1 MHLPPKTYP
10 RSQISGMTLVEV
22 MVSMALGVTVIG
34 AATWF
39 LFEGTKASYSA
50 MAATENSIQQWGLS
64 AKLQIDG
71 KVANNATILASI
83 EAIPAVDFLREIP
96 VDDGNPVPEL
106 ERGNVLVFSKSAL
119 NEGEDSK
126 VITDLI
132 FYLYTPGTAPNL
144 GTLKRTPAK
153 DTFQAFTALDGDG
166 KPKSVAQLVEENL
179 STLLSLSV
187 LVQDHV
193 VAVAPNGP
201 FAHIGSIGNVSI
213 ALVREETALGKI
225 KSSNLT
231 EVSFNLR

>member
-1 MHLPPKTYP
+1 
-10 RSQISGMTLVEV
+10 MTLVEI
-22 MVSMALGVTVIG
+22 MVSMTLGVFVIG

-50 MAATENSIQQWGLS
+50 MASTENSIQQWGLS

-71 KVANNATILASI
+71 KVANGATIMAAV
-83 EAIPAVDFLREIP
+83 EETPAADYLRVIP
-96 VDDGNPVPEL
+96 VDDGNPLPEL
-106 ERGNVLVFSKSAL
+106 ERGKVLVFSKTKL
-119 NEGEDSK
+119 QEGVDTN

-132 FYLYTPGTAPNL
+132 FYLYTPGIDAKL
-144 GTLKRTPAK
+144 GTLKRAPATGTLQDGK
-153 DTFQAFTALDGDG
+153 DFTSLDNAG
-166 KPKSVAQLVEENL
+166 KPKSTPQLVDENL
-179 STLLSLSV
+179 TSFLAQAAV
-187 LVQDHV
+187 VQDHV
-193 VAVAPNGP
+193 VSVAPNGP